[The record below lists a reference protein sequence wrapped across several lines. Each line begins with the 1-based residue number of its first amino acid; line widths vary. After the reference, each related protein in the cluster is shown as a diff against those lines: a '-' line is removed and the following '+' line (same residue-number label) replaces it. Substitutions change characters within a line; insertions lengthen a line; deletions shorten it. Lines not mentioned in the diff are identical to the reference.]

1 MILFKLNEVKNSQ
14 SKYQYFNK
22 FAYLWPFNRHLLARD
37 AEIYVPNLPRKSSLT
52 IG

>member
-22 FAYLWPFNRHLLARD
+22 FAYLWPFNRHLLAR
-37 AEIYVPNLPRKSSLT
+37 ECLKLMHIVSSN
-52 IG
+52 